1 MGMEQIVFGNTGI
14 RVSPL
19 GFGCMRLPVLDGD
32 PSRID
37 QEQAMEMLRH
47 AIDHGVNYI
56 DTAYPYHGYDFS
68 QGGASEPFLARAL
81 KDGYRE
87 KVNLATKLPCWL
99 VETREDMD
107 RYLDEQLARLE
118 TEYIDFYLLHALD
131 KISWKNMRELGVQD
145 FLDNAVESGRIRF
158 AGFSF
163 HDELDLFKE
172 IVDAYD
178 WSFCQIQYN
187 YMDEEYQAGTAG
199 LRYAASRGLAVVAME
214 PLRGGTLVKGLPP
227 EARKVFEEAEPDRT
241 VVDWAL
247 RWLWKDPL
255 VTVVLS
261 GMSHMDHVLEN
272 LDLATRLP
280 QREWTDQD
288 ERTIQ
293 EVSSLIRGKK
303 RVDCTACNY
312 CMPCPEG
319 VNIPRNF
326 GLYNDFH
333 MLNDP
338 AALLRYQRLLS
349 ETSKAS
355 SCIQC
360 GQCEPLCPQ
369 GIAIMAELAH
379 VDAVLSGG

>member
-1 MGMEQIVFGNTGI
+1 MEYVAFGNTGI

-19 GFGCMRLPVLDGD
+19 GFGCMRLPVLDKD
-32 PSRID
+32 PSRIHE
-37 QEQAMEMLRH
+37 EQAMEMLRH
-47 AIDHGVNYI
+47 AIDQGVNYI

-68 QGGASEPFLARAL
+68 KGGASEPFVARAL
-81 KDGYRE
+81 KDGYRH
-87 KVNLATKLPCWL
+87 KVYLATKLPCWL

-107 RYLDEQLARLE
+107 RFLDEQLERLE
-118 TEYIDFYLLHALD
+118 TEYIDLYLLHALD
-131 KISWKNMRELGVQD
+131 KLSWKNMQALGALE
-145 FLDNAVESGRIRF
+145 FLDRAIETGKIRF

-172 IVDAYD
+172 VVDAYD

-187 YMDEEYQAGTAG
+187 YMDEEYQAGTEG
-199 LRYAASRGLAVVAME
+199 LRYAAAAGLAVVAME

-227 EARKVFEEAEPDRT
+227 DALKAFKEADPDRT

-247 RWLWKDPL
+247 HWLWKDPL
-255 VTVVLS
+255 VSVVLS
-261 GMSHMDHVLEN
+261 GMSHMDHVREN
-272 LDLATRLP
+272 LDLAARLP
-280 QREWTDQD
+280 QKEWTARD

-293 EVSSLIRGKK
+293 LVSSMIRGKK

-326 GLYNDFH
+326 SLYNDFH

-338 AALLRYQRLLS
+338 AAKLRYQRLLS

-355 SCIQC
+355 NCMAC
-360 GQCEPLCPQ
+360 GQCEPHCPQ
-369 GIAIMAELAH
+369 GIPIMAELAH
-379 VDAVLSGG
+379 VDDTLSEG